1 MFLITAGF
9 RGPRRG
15 TNMHRGVVVMI
26 IVLALFSRL
35 RAAHDPHAGH
45 EHMSHEHEDATG
57 DRWTTMVHG
66 YAFLVA
72 NDQDGPSGDRDF
84 ASVNHLMVV
93 ATHRFWG
100 GSMSLLGTFS
110 VEPLTVP
117 PEGSSLLF
125 QRGETY
131 HGVLL
136 VDRQHPHDGFL
147 QLAAAWERRLSPAV
161 TFRAYFAP
169 VGEPPVGPT
178 AFPHRFSSAAI
189 PTAPLSHH
197 NIDST
202 HVSTDVV
209 STGFGFGPVTVE
221 AGMFHGR
228 EPGEN
233 RFDLDG
239 GPLDSYAGRISMRP
253 VEGLALQISAARR
266 SQPESTEAG
275 NETRQTA
282 SIEYEHPLPG
292 GAVGA
297 TLAVGRNL
305 LRGGL
310 AERGGLLEGLWT
322 FREHH
327 TVTGRLESVDRDVY
341 ELLNKTARPEIV
353 PPDTTRIDALTL
365 GYVHDLPPLA
375 TLDLAA
381 GVAATGYR
389 FDAILDDAYGRRPFS
404 GQLFLRITLAHHGD
418 AGMHHHH

>member
-1 MFLITAGF
+1 
-9 RGPRRG
+9 
-15 TNMHRGVVVMI
+15 MHRGVAVVI
-26 IVLALFSRL
+26 IVLASFSRL
-35 RAAHDPHAGH
+35 RAAEDPHAGH
-45 EHMSHEHEDATG
+45 EQMSHEHEETTG

-72 NDQDGPSGDRDF
+72 NYQDGPSGDRDF
-84 ASVNHLMVV
+84 ASVNHLMVT
-93 ATHRFWG
+93 ATHPLWG
-100 GSMSLLGTFS
+100 GNVSLLGTFS
-110 VEPLTVP
+110 MEPLTVP

-147 QLAAAWERRLSPAV
+147 QLAAAWDRRLSRVV
-161 TFRAYFAP
+161 TFRAYVAP

-178 AFPHRFSSAAI
+178 AFPHRASSAAI

-209 STGFGFGPVTVE
+209 STAFGFGPVTVE
-221 AGMFHGR
+221 AGVFHGR

-239 GPLDSYAGRISMRP
+239 GRIDSYAGRISVKP
-253 VEGLALQISAARR
+253 VAGLSLQISAARR
-266 SQPESTEAG
+266 SHPESTEAG
-275 NETRQTA
+275 NQTRQTA
-282 SIEYEHPLPG
+282 SVEYEHPLPG

-305 LRGGL
+305 LPDGL
-310 AERGGLLEGLWT
+310 KERGGLLEALWT

-341 ELLNKTARPEIV
+341 ELINKTARPETV
-353 PPDTTRIDALTL
+353 APQSTRIDALTL
-365 GYVHDLPPLA
+365 GYLHALPRLA

-381 GVAATGYR
+381 GISATGYR
-389 FDAILDDAYGRRPFS
+389 FEALLDSTYGRRPFS
-404 GQLFLRITLAHHGD
+404 GQLFLRITLAHHG
-418 AGMHHHH
+418 APGMHHHPS

>member
-1 MFLITAGF
+1 M
-9 RGPRRG
+9 RRG
-15 TNMHRGVVVMI
+15 AAVIVV
-26 IVLALFSRL
+26 ALVSLSRMN
-35 RAAHDPHAGH
+35 AAEDPHAGH
-45 EHMSHEHEDATG
+45 EHMSHEQAEPTG
-57 DRWTTMVHG
+57 DRWSTQIHG

-72 NDQDGPSGDRDF
+72 NDQDGPSGGQDF
-84 ASVNHLMVV
+84 ESVNHLMV
-93 ATHRFWG
+93 ASTHPLWG
-100 GSMSLLGTFS
+100 GSVSVLGTFS

-117 PEGSSLLF
+117 PEGSRLLF

-136 VDRQHPHDGFL
+136 IDHQHPHDGVL
-147 QLAAAWERRLSPAV
+147 QLAAAWERRLSRVV
-161 TFRAYFAP
+161 TFRAYLAP

-178 AFPHRFSSAAI
+178 AFPHRLSSSAI

-209 STGFGFGPVTVE
+209 STAFGFGPVTVE
-221 AGMFHGR
+221 AGGFHGR
-228 EPGEN
+228 EPGAN

-239 GPLDSYAGRISMRP
+239 GRIDSYAGRISVKP
-253 VEGLALQISAARR
+253 IEGLSLQVSAARR
-266 SQPESTEAG
+266 SHPEETEIG
-275 NETRQTA
+275 NQTRQTA

-305 LRGGL
+305 LPEGVE
-310 AERGGLLEGLWT
+310 ERGGLLEGLWT

-341 ELLNKTARPEIV
+341 ELLNKTARPATV
-353 PPDTTRIDALTL
+353 APQSTRIDALTL
-365 GYVHDLPPLA
+365 GYLHDLPWLA
-375 TLDLAA
+375 EVDLAA
-381 GVAATGYR
+381 GISATGYR
-389 FDAILDDAYGRRPFS
+389 FDSILDGTYGRRPFS
-404 GQLFLRITLAHHGD
+404 GQLFLRITLGHHGA